1 MKRTDTVI
9 DKEELGSN
17 LSWRPEGRCNS
28 FTRESILASAP
39 PSSGV
44 YGLVHFD
51 RQIFIGESD
60 NIREALLRRESE
72 VDFKSQRLKPTGF
85 TFELCG
91 AESRKLWAAELV
103 ARFQPLLQKEM
114 TLTEPRSPSD
124 DPMLNETDQ
133 GDWKLGTD
141 SD

>member
-1 MKRTDTVI
+1 MKQTDTVT
-9 DKEELGSN
+9 DEGGLGTN
-17 LSWRPEGRCNS
+17 LCWQPEGRCNS

-60 NIREALLRRESE
+60 DIREALLRHENE
-72 VDFKSQRLKPTGF
+72 TDFKSQRSKPTGF

-91 AESRKLWAAELV
+91 AESRKLWVAELI
-103 ARFQPLLQKEM
+103 ARFQPMLQKET
-114 TLTEPRSPSD
+114 TLNEPRSPSD

>member
-28 FTRESILASAP
+28 FTKESILASAP

-44 YGLVHFD
+44 DGLVHFD